1 MRKTMLRKDLLLAP
15 VVVIAWGMNF
25 VVIKIGLDGVPPMLL
40 GALRFTLAAFPA
52 VFFVRRPQLS
62 LRWLLAYGLTIS
74 FGQFAFLFSAMYV
87 GMPAGLASLV
97 LQAQAFFTLGLAS
110 LFLHE
115 RIRAQNIVG
124 LVVAAAGLALIGMQ
138 GGHTMT
144 VAGFLLTLCAAV
156 SWALGNIVTKRVGK
170 VDLVGLVVW
179 ASLIPPLPFFALSY
193 VFEGPR
199 QIAAALSGI
208 SASSMFAVVYLA
220 FVATLLGYGLWSR
233 LLSLYPASQVAPF
246 SLLVPIIGLASASLL
261 LGEQLS
267 AAQIAGAAFVIMGL
281 VINVSGGRM
290 VQRLRVALLSS
301 WDEGT

>member
-1 MRKTMLRKDLLLAP
+1 MMSPKDLLLAL
-15 VVVIAWGMNF
+15 VVVIAWGVNF
-25 VVIKIGLDGVPPMLL
+25 VVIKVGLHGMPPMLL

-52 VFFVRRPQLS
+52 VFFVRRPQLP

-110 LFLHE
+110 VFLHE
-115 RIRAQNIVG
+115 RFRVHNLVG
-124 LVVAAAGLALIGMQ
+124 LVAAAAGLALIGLQ

-144 VAGFLLTLCAAV
+144 AAGFLLTLCAAA
-156 SWALGNIVTKRVGK
+156 SWALGNIVTKRLGK

-193 VFEGPR
+193 VFEGPQR
-199 QIAAALSGI
+199 IATAFSAL
-208 SASSMFAVVYLA
+208 SASSVFAVVYLA
-220 FVATLLGYGLWSR
+220 FVATLLGYSLWSQ
-233 LLSLYPASQVAPF
+233 LLSRYPASQVAPF

-261 LGEQLS
+261 LGEQLGPM
-267 AAQIAGAAFVIMGL
+267 QIAGAAFVMMGL
-281 VINVSGGRM
+281 VINVLGRWM
-290 VQRLRVALLSS
+290 VQRLGAALSS
-301 WDEGT
+301 FPDEGA